1 MRYLY
6 KVTGYSNIKPPGGG
20 LGIPYLKTIKANS
33 LKKLLKQLENN
44 ESYSISYY
52 NKANNYIT
60 KYYVNGFFLN
70 ENDFLYSELR
80 HIKNKL
86 K

>member
-6 KVTGYSNIKPPGGG
+6 EVTGYSNIKPPGGG
-20 LGIPYLKTIKANS
+20 LGIPQFKTIKANS

-44 ESYSISYY
+44 QSYSIKYY

-60 KYYVNGFFLN
+60 KYYVNGLFLN

-80 HIKNKL
+80 HIKNQL

>member
-20 LGIPYLKTIKANS
+20 L
-33 LKKLLKQLENN
+33 LENN

-80 HIKNKL
+80 HIKNQL

>member
-33 LKKLLKQLENN
+33 LKKLL
-44 ESYSISYY
+44 
-52 NKANNYIT
+52 NYETFNLSEIQ
-60 KYYVNGFFLN
+60 FLN
-70 ENDFLYSELR
+70 F
-80 HIKNKL
+80 
-86 K
+86 